1 MLKTDLTRALAM
13 ARSAQPLGV
22 DGIELFNGF
31 GLPGFA
37 TVSCTVRALAQL
49 VRWQCINLDGSVD
62 APALDEIAR
71 FGRRRFQVIG

>member
-1 MLKTDLTRALAM
+1 MLKTDLIRALAM

-37 TVSCTVRALAQL
+37 TVSCTAHALAQL
-49 VRWQCINLDGSVD
+49 IRWQCINFDGSVD
-62 APALDEIAR
+62 SPALDEIAR
-71 FGRRRFQVIG
+71 FGRRRLQVIG